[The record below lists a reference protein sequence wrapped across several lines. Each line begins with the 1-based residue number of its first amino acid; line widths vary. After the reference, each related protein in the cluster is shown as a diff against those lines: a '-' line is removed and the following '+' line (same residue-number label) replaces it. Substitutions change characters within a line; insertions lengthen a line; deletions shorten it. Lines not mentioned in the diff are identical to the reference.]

1 MAMTKLARLENF
13 LLTLWIGGIWAIGYM
28 AVPLL
33 FKLLDDRKLAGSVAG
48 EMFMVIGLIGLVCS
62 ALLLAMQIARV
73 GWRQW
78 RAWCL
83 LGMFIVIAVSL
94 FALQPSMAD
103 LKAQG
108 LIEGSETAKQF
119 GILHGISSVLY
130 LVNSLCGLLLVVA
143 GLHRLT
149 PLSPRPLS
157 EK

>member
-1 MAMTKLARLENF
+1 MAMIKLARLENF
-13 LLTLWIGGIWAIGYM
+13 LLTLWVGGMWAIGYM

-33 FKLLDDRKLAGSVAG
+33 FKLLEDRKLAGSVAG
-48 EMFMVIGLIGLVCS
+48 EMFMVIGIIGLVCS
-62 ALLLAMQIARV
+62 AILLAIQMGRV

-78 RAWCL
+78 RAGCL

-108 LIEGSETAKQF
+108 LIEGSEAAKQF

-130 LVNSLCGLLLVVA
+130 LINSLCGLLLVVV

-157 EK
+157 